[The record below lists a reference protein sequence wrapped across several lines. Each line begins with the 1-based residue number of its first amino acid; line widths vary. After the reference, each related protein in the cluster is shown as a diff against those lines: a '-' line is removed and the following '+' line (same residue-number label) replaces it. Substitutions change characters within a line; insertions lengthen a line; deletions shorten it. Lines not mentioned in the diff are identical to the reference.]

1 MTEGKDERN
10 DDEKNIIATL
20 IVEEVIVL
28 YVEEK
33 NVSMLPIMM
42 LNGLLIRQP
51 PTVL

>member
-1 MTEGKDERN
+1 MTDGKDERN

-28 YVEEK
+28 YVEE
-33 NVSMLPIMM
+33 NSVRMLPIMM